1 MSLVVDNKRNQAE
14 FQQRLPTPS
23 FCPAVFFRRK
33 KAAIAAALRIGFSSC
48 PASTLSIG
56 EP

>member
-1 MSLVVDNKRNQAE
+1 MPLVVDNKRNQAE
-14 FQQRLPTPS
+14 LQQDPPTLQ
-23 FCPAVFFRRK
+23 FRQVVFFRRK
-33 KAAIAAALRIGFSSC
+33 KAAIAATLRIGFSSC